1 MESTV
6 IQPRLNSS
14 LVAPVFL
21 AAVAC
26 AVVMIGVWFNFAL
39 LFVAILVAVT
49 FFAVRKAGPA
59 GQVAFLMVAIQL
71 NIFSI
76 EFGDRVYNYEN
87 FFTLRPATPAVSI
100 MLVLLLWRLLNK
112 TETFGYVPA
121 IKPMLVLDAAYFTA
135 TLLHPGSQFFT
146 RGLITCVLLTINIG
160 IFVLFV
166 RQLLPSRDL
175 IDRATRWLIAL
186 YAIYALA
193 GILMVIVNMSGL
205 DPHDYLVQIDT
216 LSNYTMT
223 TEGGGTQIPRPWS
236 FEPNTGSQMAAVCL
250 LALAKAM
257 QRDERH
263 RHLLWLCAALIF
275 VGVMLSFS
283 RGAWVGFGI
292 GMILLPFS
300 ARYVPQQG
308 PKFRTPLWRT
318 VVILSGTVVGAYFLI
333 VRMLPY
339 LRDVLIDRLMTLSVW
354 DQGTMFLR
362 YQGWITLITDALQ
375 SPVFGRGASA
385 YRGLLEAPNVPESFL
400 VETFHSAGLVGVAAF
415 LWVQIYLLR
424 QAIRMLREGR
434 HLQLRWIMPFL
445 VSYAGYFV
453 SIQTNPNAWSGF
465 YWMFV
470 ALMAATLFQGRI
482 DRVPEPSPAETT

>member
-1 MESTV
+1 MDATAT
-6 IQPRLNSS
+6 QPRLSS
-14 LVAPVFL
+14 GFVTPLLL
-21 AAVAC
+21 AFAAC
-26 AVVMIGVWFNFAL
+26 AIVMVGVWFGFAIV
-39 LFVAILVAVT
+39 FVTILVVAT
-49 FFAVRKAGPA
+49 FLAVRKAGPA

-87 FFTLRPATPAVSI
+87 FFTIRPATPAVSI

-112 TETFGYVPA
+112 RETLGYLPA

-135 TLLHPGSQFFT
+135 TLLHPSSQFFI
-146 RGLITCVLLTINIG
+146 RGLITCCLLTINIG

-166 RQLLPSRDL
+166 RRLLPSREL
-175 IDRATRWLIAL
+175 IDRAARWLIAL

-193 GILMVIVNMSGL
+193 GILMVVVNMSGL

-263 RHLLWLCAALIF
+263 RQFLWLCAALIF
-275 VGVMLSFS
+275 IGVLLSFS
-283 RGAWVGFGI
+283 RGAWVGFGV

-300 ARYVPQQG
+300 ARYVPRQG
-308 PKFRTPLWRT
+308 PKLRTPLWRT
-318 VVILSGTVVGAYFLI
+318 VVLLSGTVVGGYFLI
-333 VRMLPY
+333 VRLMPFMQ
-339 LRDVLIDRLMTLSVW
+339 DVLVERFMTLTMW

-362 YQGWITLITDALQ
+362 LQNWMKLITDALQ

-415 LWVQIYLLR
+415 VWLQIYLLR
-424 QAIRMLREGR
+424 QAIRMLHAGE

-453 SIQTNPNAWSGF
+453 SIQTNPNAWGGF

-470 ALMAATLFQGRI
+470 ALFAATLYQTRF
-482 DRVPEPSPAETT
+482 DRAPAMAPVETN